1 MFTFVQRRS
10 VTRGRRRL
18 AREVRAY
25 AQVEHE
31 QYHRAGVLELDS
43 VSARA
48 ALYERIAELLE
59 DAARPLAGEG
69 LRRLE
74 DLIAEAPPVPHSAPR
89 PKARNKPTPATP
101 PNLEES

>member
-10 VTRGRRRL
+10 VARERRRL

-25 AQVEHE
+25 AQTEHE
-31 QYHRAGVLELDS
+31 QYHRAGILELDS

-48 ALYERIAELLE
+48 ALYERIAERLE
-59 DAARPLAGEG
+59 DAACPLAAEG

-74 DLIAEAPPVPHSAPR
+74 DLIGEAPPVRDYGPR
-89 PKARNKPTPATP
+89 AQDRNELIAAILAD
-101 PNLEES
+101 LEES

>member
-10 VTRGRRRL
+10 IARERRRL

-25 AQVEHE
+25 AQTEHE

-43 VSARA
+43 VAARA
-48 ALYERIAELLE
+48 ALYERIAGRIE
-59 DAARPLAGEG
+59 DISRPLAEEG

-74 DLIAEAPPVPHSAPR
+74 NLMAEAPPVRDYGPR
-89 PKARNKPTPATP
+89 AQDRNELIAAILAD
-101 PNLEES
+101 LEES

>member
-18 AREVRAY
+18 AREVRAN

-74 DLIAEAPPVPHSAPR
+74 DLIAEAPPVRDYGPR
-89 PKARNKPTPATP
+89 AQDRNELIAAILAD
-101 PNLEES
+101 LEES

>member
-10 VTRGRRRL
+10 VARERRRL

-25 AQVEHE
+25 AQAEHE

-43 VSARA
+43 VAARA
-48 ALYERIAELLE
+48 ALYERIAERIE
-59 DAARPLAGEG
+59 DISRPLAEES

-74 DLIAEAPPVPHSAPR
+74 HLIGESPPVRDYGPR
-89 PKARNKPTPATP
+89 RAETN
-101 PNLEES
+101 

>member
-10 VTRGRRRL
+10 IARERRRL

-25 AQVEHE
+25 AQTEHE

-48 ALYERIAELLE
+48 ALYERIAERLE
-59 DAARPLAGEG
+59 NAASPLAAEG

-74 DLIAEAPPVPHSAPR
+74 DLMAEAPPVRDYGPR
-89 PKARNKPTPATP
+89 AQDRNELIAAILAD
-101 PNLEES
+101 LEES